1 MDKLKEKELY
11 VEMLSDLIKQRRVI
25 TEEIILVRN
34 KLDELDSDI
43 KRTQEYMSA
52 TEYIN
57 IRNAIRKELE
67 LEMRQQVKTE
77 IVEENAVELN
87 PDTKESIIPKD
98 VVQRAKEVENK
109 NNTLSF
115 EALRS
120 AVENYLRDEG
130 IPRNNEQIRQHC
142 ETLFN
147 TNFSGKAWTN
157 TMWRIKTESKYL
169 ESTGR
174 GFTQYKR

>member
-1 MDKLKEKELY
+1 
-11 VEMLSDLIKQRRVI
+11 
-25 TEEIILVRN
+25 
-34 KLDELDSDI
+34 
-43 KRTQEYMSA
+43 MSA

-67 LEMRQQVKTE
+67 IEMRQQVKTE
-77 IVEENAVELN
+77 VMKENNVVKSNTEV
-87 PDTKESIIPKD
+87 KESIIPQD
-98 VVQRAKEVENK
+98 VIQRAIENE
-109 NNTLSF
+109 NQDRTISF

-142 ETLFN
+142 EALFN